1 MKSSSIVLVSFIALL
16 SFTTHNEA
24 ADYAPAA
31 RLDPSPLDLKH
42 IDDYQSREE
51 SLRDENAHTLV
62 QLADETGEA
71 FDPFEDELDE
81 EGEDFFEE
89 TETINDPLRPF
100 NRAMFT
106 FNDKLYYWLL
116 KPVSRGYGF
125 VVPKR
130 ARISVRNFFVNLDMP
145 VRAVNCLV
153 QGRTKGFGIE
163 LARFVV
169 NTTVGI
175 AGLFNPASSLCKLE
189 PQEADFDQTLGVYGM
204 KDIFYLNWPIFGA
217 SSVRGTL
224 GLIGDIF
231 TSPIIYLVDLEFY
244 VMVSVRAYELVNE
257 TSLTIGDYEGLTE
270 PALDPYL
277 ALRNA
282 YFQNRQSKLEFR

>member
-1 MKSSSIVLVSFIALL
+1 MLCFLPFSAHV
-16 SFTTHNEA
+16 
-24 ADYAPAA
+24 PAA
-31 RLDPSPLDLKH
+31 TLQIGLTLPNSQTPQFSFQLTNNFTLEKTRG
-42 IDDYQSREE
+42 IDKDTYPFI
-51 SLRDENAHTLV
+51 
-62 QLADETGEA
+62 QLAQNSAEFD
-71 FDPFEDELDE
+71 DPFGEEFDE
-81 EGEDFFEE
+81 ELEGSVEE
-89 TETINDPLRPF
+89 IDTINDPLQGF

-125 VVPKR
+125 VLPKR

-145 VRAVNCLV
+145 VRALNCLV

-169 NTTVGI
+169 NTTVGVV
-175 AGLFNPASSLCKLE
+175 GLFNPASSLCKLE

-204 KDIFYLNWPIFGA
+204 KDVFYLHWPIFGA

-231 TSPIIYLVDLEFY
+231 TRPHNLFGRFS
-244 VMVSVRAYELVNE
+244 
-257 TSLTIGDYEGLTE
+257 TSWW
-270 PALDPYL
+270 
-277 ALRNA
+277 
-282 YFQNRQSKLEFR
+282 